1 MSGDTRERILAV
13 ATELFTEQGYDATS
27 LRQIAQGELNK
38 PYHELFRI
46 LMSAV
51 TDQHIADPGPWDQPN
66 DNGFNPDLF
75 FGNPNASMR
84 ANRTGEM
91 TDNYPG
97 YFADYARL
105 PGIYMKNMTTK

>member
-1 MSGDTRERILAV
+1 MRPE
-13 ATELFTEQGYDATS
+13 
-27 LRQIAQGELNK
+27 
-38 PYHELFRI
+38 YHETHGGNANAERRRLQPRVAIPIWF
-46 LMSAV
+46 
-51 TDQHIADPGPWDQPN
+51 TDRPYQQNWRDQQIADPGPWDQPN